1 MANENTDNLSEN
13 ELNDFDIDSPD
24 NNTPD
29 TADDF
34 FEALDRKVNQGILEP
49 EEEPALMQS
58 ETEPET
64 SEMSPEPV
72 EQEHNWE
79 KRYSDS
85 SAEAK

>member
-34 FEALDRKVNQGILEP
+34 FEALDRKVNQGILQP
-49 EEEPALMQS
+49 EE
-58 ETEPET
+58 
-64 SEMSPEPV
+64 
-72 EQEHNWE
+72 
-79 KRYSDS
+79 
-85 SAEAK
+85 